1 MHFSILKNRMIT
13 PIVVLTLAVVISLYF
28 WLGYWAFVIVGVV
41 VVACALFYF
50 LRRIGVKR
58 VDNCPTAPRV
68 EQTHP
73 FVERT
78 DKIIERR
85 REQGHRLVAVAE
97 QLERLR
103 PEHKRAVERLLD
115 WYMEYLKSNVI
126 YHQDLY
132 DYLLTLI
139 KERRKTAKANYLICE
154 LERSKIVIRSLIR
167 GKDAAQIVELLDK
180 QDNDDSQG

>member
-13 PIVVLTLAVVISLYF
+13 PIVVLILAVVISLYF
-28 WLGYWAFVIVGVV
+28 WLGYWAFAIVGVV

-58 VDNCPTAPRV
+58 VDNCPTEPRV
-68 EQTHP
+68 GQTHP

-154 LERSKIVIRSLIR
+154 LERSKIFVRSLIR